1 MIKLKIM
8 KKIIILSL
16 LLTSSL
22 FSQDYYYE
30 KYAPFDEN
38 IKSPE
43 EFLGYPI
50 GEMHTRHDLIMSYM
64 TYLSNVSDKADMF
77 SYATSY
83 EGRKLIYL
91 IVSSP
96 DKIQNIENIRNE
108 HISYIDPD
116 NQNYNGSE
124 KPKNFPVIINLGYSV
139 HGNEPSTSEAAML
152 TAYTLVSS
160 KTDEIKNYLE
170 NSIVLI
176 DPALNPDGRD
186 RHTQWVNSY
195 KASPLV
201 VTLKMLNITSIGQ
214 EEELITIGLT

>member
-1 MIKLKIM
+1 
-8 KKIIILSL
+8 
-16 LLTSSL
+16 
-22 FSQDYYYE
+22 
-30 KYAPFDEN
+30 
-38 IKSPE
+38 
-43 EFLGYPI
+43 
-50 GEMHTRHDLIMSYM
+50 
-64 TYLSNVSDKADMF
+64 
-77 SYATSY
+77 
-83 EGRKLIYL
+83 
-91 IVSSP
+91 
-96 DKIQNIENIRNE
+96 
-108 HISYIDPD
+108 
-116 NQNYNGSE
+116 
-124 KPKNFPVIINLGYSV
+124 
-139 HGNEPSTSEAAML
+139 ML